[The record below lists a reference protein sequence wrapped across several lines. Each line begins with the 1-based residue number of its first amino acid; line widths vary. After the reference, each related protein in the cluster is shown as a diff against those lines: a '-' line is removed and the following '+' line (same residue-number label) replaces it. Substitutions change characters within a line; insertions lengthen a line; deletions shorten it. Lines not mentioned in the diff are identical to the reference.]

1 MQPNPSLRRIFAEAP
16 ACGRAR
22 SSRSWLTL
30 TANQPCLLENTFMP
44 LLFAL
49 GILGGSCPLWELISQ
64 QRGGG
69 HSYASEA
76 EGIDESP
83 PGTAAP
89 GGIGVHHKRREK
101 VSETDR

>member
-1 MQPNPSLRRIFAEAP
+1 
-16 ACGRAR
+16 
-22 SSRSWLTL
+22 
-30 TANQPCLLENTFMP
+30 MP

-49 GILGGSCPLWELISQ
+49 GILGGSCTLWKLISQ

-83 PGTAAP
+83 LGTVAS

-101 VSETDR
+101 VLETDR